1 MIAFGVCYGR
11 MDALAR
17 LPAALFRRID
27 ADPRH
32 WQIIALFGLFLFS
45 YTTSSFGADPRA
57 LAFSFSGAMLA
68 QTLGTALLNLRAGK
82 ALLDGFEW
90 KSAMITTIGV
100 TVLLRAADPWIWFA
114 ATFTGISLK
123 FLIRVNNKH
132 VFNPGCIGIV
142 FMMLLLGRE
151 AWVSPGQWGQMPLI
165 AGYALALA
173 ALTLS
178 SAKRLDI
185 ALGFLGTF
193 GAILFARAAWL
204 GDPMAIPLHQMS
216 SGALLV
222 FAFFMITDPRS
233 TPDSRPGRILFA
245 MAVASLAAWFIIGPN
260 QRGAPLMALAA
271 LAFLTPLIDRFMPA
285 GRFEWPCDAPP
296 AGPGQRRPA
305 ITPVRMTPWGT
316 KETRSHET

>member
-1 MIAFGVCYGR
+1 MVA
-11 MDALAR
+11 AAR
-17 LPAALFRRID
+17 LPVALFRRID

-32 WQIIALFGLFLFS
+32 WQIIALFGLFIFS
-45 YTTSSFGADPRA
+45 YATSSFGADPRA
-57 LAFSFSGAMLA
+57 LAFSFAGAMLA
-68 QTLGTALLNLRAGK
+68 QLIGTSALNFPAGK
-82 ALLDGFEW
+82 PLFTGFEW

-123 FLIRVNNKH
+123 FLIRVNGKH

-142 FMMLLLGRE
+142 TMMLLLGRD

-178 SAKRLDI
+178 SARRLDI
-185 ALGFLGTF
+185 ALGFLGSF
-193 GAILFARAAWL
+193 AAILFARAAWL
-204 GDPMAIPLHQMS
+204 GDPVAIPLHQLS
-216 SGALLV
+216 SGSLLI

-233 TPDSRPGRILFA
+233 TPNSRAGRILFA
-245 MAVASLAAWFIIGPN
+245 LAVAGLAAWFIIGPN

-271 LAFLTPLIDRFMPA
+271 LAVLTPLLDRVLPA
-285 GRFEWPCDAPP
+285 RRFQWPRGAHATAPAP
-296 AGPGQRRPA
+296 RRIAFSFQRPA
-305 ITPVRMTPWGT
+305 PFGT
-316 KETRSHET
+316 KETPSHET